1 MTELDPILTVLA
13 FSSMAAFAAALGV
26 VPQIL
31 NRGRLPLQVL
41 GWGNALAAG
50 LMLGVAYALLTEG
63 LVEDTWWHVGGG
75 AILGLVFVR
84 LAHIGTGTE
93 GLDLNRMDDEGHAYG
108 YQVVLVNTLHGAYE
122 GVAIGSAMLVSLP
135 FGISMA
141 VALAIHNIPE
151 AMTLTGILS
160 SRGVGPLHAAGLAVA
175 TNGNQ
180 VLVSVVVFT
189 VVGAVPVLFPWAL
202 GFAAGALIY
211 LLLAEL
217 LPEAYHQAG
226 HTSIALTALLAM
238 ATVVALG
245 GMT

>member
-1 MTELDPILTVLA
+1 MADLDPTLTVLL
-13 FSSMAAFAAALGV
+13 FSSLAAFAAALGV
-26 VPQIL
+26 VPQAVT
-31 NRGRLPLQVL
+31 GRKLPLPVL
-41 GWGNALAAG
+41 GWANALAAG
-50 LMLGVAYALLTEG
+50 LMLGVAYALLAEG
-63 LVEDTWWHVGGG
+63 PGAAIWSVGGG
-75 AILGLVFVR
+75 GLLGLAFVR

-93 GLDLNRMDDEGHAYG
+93 GLDLNRVEEAEPAYG
-108 YQVVLVNTLHGAYE
+108 YQVLLVNTLHGAYE
-122 GVAIGSAMLVSLP
+122 GVAIGTAMLVSLP

-141 VALAIHNIPE
+141 VALAVHNVPE
-151 AMTLTGILS
+151 AMILAS
-160 SRGVGPLHAAGLAVA
+160 ILKNRGVGTAHAMGLAVG
-175 TNGNQ
+175 TNANQ

-189 VVGAVPVLFPWAL
+189 VVGAVPALFPWAL

>member
-1 MTELDPILTVLA
+1 MSAWDPTLTVLMV
-13 FSSMAAFAAALGV
+13 SSVAAFAAALGV
-26 VPQIL
+26 IPQAL
-31 NRGRLPLQVL
+31 AGGRLPLPVL
-41 GWGNALAAG
+41 GWANALAAG
-50 LMLGVAYALLTEG
+50 LMLGVAYALLGAG
-63 LVEDTWWHVGGG
+63 LGLAIWPVGGG
-75 AILGLVFVR
+75 ALLGMAFVR

-93 GLDLNRMDDEGHAYG
+93 GLDLNRMDEAAPAYG
-108 YQVVLVNTLHGAYE
+108 YQVILVNTLHGAYE
-122 GVAIGSAMLVSLP
+122 GVAIGTAMLVSLP
-135 FGISMA
+135 FGISMG

-151 AMTLTGILS
+151 AMVLASILKA
-160 SRGVGPLHAAGLAVA
+160 RGVGTGHAMALAVG

-189 VVGAVPVLFPWAL
+189 VVGALPVLFPWAL